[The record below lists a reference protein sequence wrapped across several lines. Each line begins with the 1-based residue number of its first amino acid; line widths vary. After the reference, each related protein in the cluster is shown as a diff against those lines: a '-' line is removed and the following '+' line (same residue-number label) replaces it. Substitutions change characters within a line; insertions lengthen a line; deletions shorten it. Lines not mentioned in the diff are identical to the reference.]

1 MSKNKDKSFKTSIGG
16 QALIEGV
23 MMRGPQK
30 IAMAVR
36 KPDGDLQVDV
46 WDAPKKTVWNRIPI
60 VRGVVNMVVSLMDG
74 YKCLMKSAELSTQG
88 LEEEEPSRF
97 EKWLDEKLGDK
108 MTKVVSVISAVLGF
122 GVAILLFT
130 FLPAFLGGLLKGV
143 LPRWGLSLFEG
154 LLKIALFIGYL
165 ALVSLMPDM
174 KRMFQ
179 YHGAEHKTIFCY
191 EAGLELTVENVRK
204 QRRFHP
210 RCGTSFL
217 IIALVLSILV
227 FSVVT
232 WSSPLIRT
240 LLKLALTPLVVGI
253 AYELIKLAGRY
264 DNLFTRIIS
273 FPGLQL
279 QHLTTREPD
288 DSMIEAAIASMKPV
302 VPETKGEDQW

>member
-74 YKCLMKSAELSTQG
+74 YKCLMKSAEISTQG

>member
-30 IAMAVR
+30 IAMTVR

-74 YKCLMKSAELSTQG
+74 YKCLMKSAEISTQG

>member
-74 YKCLMKSAELSTQG
+74 YKCLMKSAEISTQG

-191 EAGLELTVENVRK
+191 EAGLPLTVENVRK

>member
-74 YKCLMKSAELSTQG
+74 YKCLMKSAEISTQG

-108 MTKVVSVISAVLGF
+108 MTKAVSVISAVLGF

>member
-46 WDAPKKTVWNRIPI
+46 WDAPKKTVWNKIPI

-143 LPRWGLSLFEG
+143 LPRWGLSL
-154 LLKIALFIGYL
+154 L
-165 ALVSLMPDM
+165 SLI
-174 KRMFQ
+174 
-179 YHGAEHKTIFCY
+179 HI
-191 EAGLELTVENVRK
+191 
-204 QRRFHP
+204 
-210 RCGTSFL
+210 
-217 IIALVLSILV
+217 
-227 FSVVT
+227 
-232 WSSPLIRT
+232 
-240 LLKLALTPLVVGI
+240 
-253 AYELIKLAGRY
+253 
-264 DNLFTRIIS
+264 
-273 FPGLQL
+273 
-279 QHLTTREPD
+279 
-288 DSMIEAAIASMKPV
+288 
-302 VPETKGEDQW
+302 

>member
-1 MSKNKDKSFKTSIGG
+1 MAEKKNGGFRTSIGG

-74 YKCLMKSAELSTQG
+74 YKCLMKSAEISTQG

>member
-36 KPDGDLQVDV
+36 KPDGGLQVDV
-46 WDAPKKTVWNRIPI
+46 WDAPKKTLWNRIPI

-74 YKCLMKSAELSTQG
+74 YKCLMKSAEISTQG
-88 LEEEEPSRF
+88 MEEEPSKF
-97 EKWLDEKLGDK
+97 EMWLDEKLGDK
-108 MTKVVSVISAVLGF
+108 MTKVVSVLSAVVGF

-130 FLPAFLGGLLKGV
+130 FLPAFLVGLLKGV
-143 LPRWGLSLFEG
+143 LPRWGLSIIEG

>member
-74 YKCLMKSAELSTQG
+74 YKCLMKSAEISTQG

-210 RCGTSFL
+210 RCGTNFL

-288 DSMIEAAIASMKPV
+288 DSMIEVAIAAVKPV

>member
-1 MSKNKDKSFKTSIGG
+1 MSSKDKKFKTSIGG

-23 MMRGPQK
+23 MMRGPK
-30 IAMAVR
+30 KAAMAVR
-36 KPDGDLQVDV
+36 KPDGEL
-46 WDAPKKTVWNRIPI
+46 WDAPKKTVWSKIPI

-74 YKCLMKSAELSTQG
+74 YKCLMKSAEISTEG
-88 LEEEEPSRF
+88 LEEEKPSKF
-97 EKWLDEKLGDK
+97 EEWLEKKLGDK
-108 MTKVVSVISAVLGF
+108 MTKVVSVLSAILGIALA
-122 GVAILLFT
+122 VLLFT
-130 FLPAFLGGLLKGV
+130 FLPAFLVGFLKGI
-143 LPRWGLSLFEG
+143 LPRWGLSLIEG
-154 LLKIALFIGYL
+154 FLKIALFVGYL
-165 ALVSLMPDM
+165 AVVSLLPDM

-204 QRRFHP
+204 QKRFHP

-217 IIALVLSILV
+217 IIALILSILV

-240 LLKLALTPLVVGI
+240 LLKLALTPIVVGI

-264 DNLFTRIIS
+264 DNVFTRILS
-273 FPGLQL
+273 FPGLKL

-288 DSMIEAAIASMKPV
+288 DSMIEAAIASVKPV
-302 VPETKGEDQW
+302 IPEKKGEDQW

>member
-1 MSKNKDKSFKTSIGG
+1 MSSKDKKFKTSIGG

-23 MMRGPQK
+23 MMRGPK
-30 IAMAVR
+30 KAAMAVR
-36 KPDGDLQVDV
+36 KPDGELWVDV
-46 WDAPKKTVWNRIPI
+46 WDAPKKTVWSKIPI

-74 YKCLMKSAELSTQG
+74 YKCLMKSAEISTEG
-88 LEEEEPSRF
+88 LEEEKPSKF
-97 EKWLDEKLGDK
+97 EEWLEKKLGDK
-108 MTKVVSVISAVLGF
+108 MTKVVSVLSAILGIAF
-122 GVAILLFT
+122 AVLLFT
-130 FLPAFLGGLLKGV
+130 FLPAFLVGFLKGI
-143 LPRWGLSLFEG
+143 LPRWGLSLIEG
-154 LLKIALFIGYL
+154 FLKIALFVGYL
-165 ALVSLMPDM
+165 AVVSLLPDM

-204 QRRFHP
+204 QKRFHP

-217 IIALVLSILV
+217 IIALILSILV

-240 LLKLALTPLVVGI
+240 LLKLALTPIVVGI

-264 DNLFTRIIS
+264 DNVFTRILS
-273 FPGLQL
+273 FPGLKL

-288 DSMIEAAIASMKPV
+288 DSMIEAAIASVKPV
-302 VPETKGEDQW
+302 IPEKKGEDQW